1 MTLPIEVWRIISSQM
16 SIREWVRVS
25 GTCKTTWQ
33 LVLEDVQL
41 DWWAGAAGELHSLP
55 VYAKSPYQSR

>member
-25 GTCKTTWQ
+25 GTCKTTWK
-33 LVLEDVQL
+33 LALEDVQL
-41 DWWAGAAGELHSLP
+41 DWRAGAAGE
-55 VYAKSPYQSR
+55 